1 MLWSPRCCASA
12 PRLFRLDDGAAGVD
26 NGHLVDSLMRPNSPF
41 QALDVSR
48 FLSETPHKILA
59 QVQTPEFLVQLAV
72 VVVGVALA
80 WWLSR
85 LVQRPLARFAQ
96 VRPGKNW
103 AAGFIRAA
111 KYVALPLFWL
121 AVLWAGALVGLALGL
136 QLPLLDA
143 AIDLVFAWICIR
155 LLSFTVKSQA
165 MSVTISLAAWSVAAL
180 SILDLYRPLV
190 TWLRRVPVYDA
201 KQNHITL
208 YEAVSALVV
217 LIVLLW
223 LTRLLYRFLQR
234 RIVQATT
241 LTPSLQVLLNQL
253 LQIFLP
259 TIAVIVALQTVG
271 VNLTTLT
278 VAFGA
283 IGIGVGLGLQK
294 MVSNLVAGLSL
305 IMGKSIKPGD
315 IIEYKNSYGWVTAM
329 GARFVT
335 LRTRDGVE
343 HLIPN
348 DYFLDNGVENWSYSD
363 AALRL
368 HVPVG
373 ISYDCDPHQAMAI
386 CFEAAKSVRRV
397 ISHPEPLI
405 ILKGFGDSAIDLE
418 IRFWIEDPRNGTGNV
433 KSDVLLAVWDRFK
446 AAGITIPYPQRE
458 VHVVSMPDIAK

>member
-1 MLWSPRCCASA
+1 
-12 PRLFRLDDGAAGVD
+12 
-26 NGHLVDSLMRPNSPF
+26 MRTNNFF
-41 QALDVSR
+41 QSFDVSR
-48 FLSETPHKILA
+48 FLAETPHKILA
-59 QVQTPEFLVQLAV
+59 EVQTPLFLTQFAV
-72 VVVGVALA
+72 IVLGLALA

-85 LVQRPLARFAQ
+85 LTRRPLDRFAET
-96 VRPGKNW
+96 RPGKSW
-103 AAGFIRAA
+103 APGFIRAA
-111 KYVALPLFWL
+111 EYVAIPLFWL
-121 AVLWAGALVGLALGL
+121 AVLWAGAMVGLALD
-136 QLPLLDA
+136 QPLPLLDA

-155 LLSFTVKSQA
+155 LLSFTVSSQA

-201 KQNHITL
+201 KQTHITL
-208 YEAVSALVV
+208 YGALSALVV

-223 LTRLLYRFLQR
+223 LTRLAYRFLQR

-259 TIAVIVALQTVG
+259 AIAIIIALQTIG
-271 VNLTTLT
+271 LNLTTLT

-283 IGIGVGLGLQK
+283 VGIGVGLGLQK

-305 IMGKSIKPGD
+305 IVGKSIKPGD

-329 GARFVT
+329 GARYVT

-373 ISYDCDPHQAMAI
+373 ISYDNDPHQAMAI
-386 CFEAAKSVRRV
+386 CFEAAKSVKRV
-397 ISHPEPLI
+397 IASPEPLI

-418 IRFWIEDPRNGTGNV
+418 VRFWIEDPRNGTGNV
-433 KSDVLLAVWDRFK
+433 KSEVLLAIWDRFK
-446 AAGITIPYPQRE
+446 AAGITIPYPHRD
-458 VHVVSMPDIAK
+458 VHVLSMPTSLPQP